1 MGYQILFL
9 DSSVGRAVDYSICP
23 WFESRL
29 GDSELGELVEWL
41 IQQIANLSMRKR
53 CVGSIPTLSAKL
65 VFSVYCQPG

>member
-1 MGYQILFL
+1 MVSLVRVQ
-9 DSSVGRAVDYSICP
+9 V
-23 WFESRL
+23 

-65 VFSVYCQPG
+65 ISRASWAILVVLFFCKYGEIW